1 MSCYQNL
8 INREKRFIYNFQQR
22 RKLGRIFHSQRV
34 EHPVVSFVILGVVIS
49 YWLVV
54 LTNQFGRNVQVF
66 LNKYLTLLAFL
77 LTWPSEGAP
86 NYCIMDTKLE
96 RCTQQLSKTVFRRLS
111 KPSFALQ
118 VRYAHVA
125 SEFHRQSFL
134 RKDQDLLIIG
144 TSGCKISCTVG
155 TSAGFFNTAILFGI
169 SQLGIQPLY
178 SKEYCVFK
186 VKQLD
191 CVGYD
196 QIPAENGINSQY
208 LIDKSCLTT
217 NTLSQI
223 DICVL

>member
-1 MSCYQNL
+1 MQEILVSL
-8 INREKRFIYNFQQR
+8 
-22 RKLGRIFHSQRV
+22 
-34 EHPVVSFVILGVVIS
+34 EHIS
-49 YWLVV
+49 
-54 LTNQFGRNVQVF
+54 
-66 LNKYLTLLAFL
+66 FL
-77 LTWPSEGAP
+77 LYCRSP
-86 NYCIMDTKLE
+86 NNSKEYCVFKVK
-96 RCTQQLSKTVFRRLS
+96 QLDCVLS

-118 VRYAHVA
+118 VIYAHVA